1 MKESKNAIRIFWSH
15 IYKIGDLSK
24 KINSMEK
31 RQLDEKSLTAA
42 FKKMN
47 TLVDRME
54 KLVDRMDVVD

>member
-1 MKESKNAIRIFWSH
+1 MS
-15 IYKIGDLSK
+15 DLSK

>member
-1 MKESKNAIRIFWSH
+1 MKKKNPVAIFWSY
-15 IYKIGDLSK
+15 IYKMSDLSK